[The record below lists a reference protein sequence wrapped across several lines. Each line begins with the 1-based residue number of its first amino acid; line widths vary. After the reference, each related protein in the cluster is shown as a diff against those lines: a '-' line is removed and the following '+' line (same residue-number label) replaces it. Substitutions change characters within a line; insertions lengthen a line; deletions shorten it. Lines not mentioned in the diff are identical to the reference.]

1 MSGKPKQKQKILFL
15 LRILFEHTDGE
26 HAMTL
31 AELSE
36 ELARQGIE
44 SERKSLYR
52 DLEALNEAGFS
63 VGVLRSRDV
72 RYYWKGYP
80 LNRKDHLLLS
90 NLLRAAQNV
99 PRKRKHELEGKLRG
113 FASQTER
120 DVCYGDFLSVI
131 PDRAVSERV
140 YSNAEFLFDAVLSGK
155 KVRFV
160 YKGSAL
166 RDMTPRRRNTSS
178 VQLVS
183 PYRLVWCDGYFL
195 VGADGNGEISFYR
208 ISRMEELTLTD
219 VIAEDIR
226 EIGGDLD
233 FDLEQYIKG
242 YFASLQDPEH
252 MIFRVSESFL
262 PMAERRFDSDSVIES
277 AGTGFYL
284 LTCDAPA
291 DEDLFG
297 WLLLHSEDISL
308 LYPESLVSH
317 LRSLATACGAV
328 YKNND
333 AAE

>member
-1 MSGKPKQKQKILFL
+1 MSGKPKQKQKILSL
-15 LRILFEHTDGE
+15 LRILSDRTDE
-26 HAMTL
+26 DHAMTL
-31 AELSE
+31 TEISE

-52 DLEALNEAGFS
+52 DIAALNEAGFP

-72 RYYWKGYP
+72 RYYWKGAP
-80 LNRKDHLLLS
+80 LTRKDHLLLS
-90 NLLRAAQNV
+90 TLLRVAPNV
-99 PRKRKHELEGKLRG
+99 PRKRKHELEGKLHG
-113 FASQTER
+113 LASLPER
-120 DVCYGDFLSVI
+120 EACYGDLLSVI

-140 YSNAEFLFDAVLSGK
+140 YSNAEFLLDAVLSGK

-160 YKGSAL
+160 YKGSSL
-166 RDMTPRRRNTSS
+166 RDMTPRRRNASS

-195 VGADGNGEISFYR
+195 VGADGSGELSFYR
-208 ISRMEELTLTD
+208 VARMEDLTLTD
-219 VIAEDIR
+219 SVAEDIR

-262 PMAERRFDSDSVIES
+262 SMAERRFDSDAVIES
-277 AGTGFYL
+277 AGKGFYL

-291 DEDLFG
+291 DEELFG

-317 LRSLATACGAV
+317 LRSLSACCGAV
-328 YKNND
+328 YKKDD